1 MINWKVRIKNKAFWL
16 AIIPA
21 LLLLAQQICGMFGIH
36 LDTAGISEQLVSAIG
51 TVFAILSLLGVVN
64 DPTTSGMVRDS
75 QQAMSYEEPR
85 KDA

>member
-21 LLLLAQQICGMFGIH
+21 LLLLAQQICGMFGIP
-36 LDTAGISEQLVSAIG
+36 LDTAGISEQLISVIG

-64 DPTTSGMVRDS
+64 DPTTSGMSDS